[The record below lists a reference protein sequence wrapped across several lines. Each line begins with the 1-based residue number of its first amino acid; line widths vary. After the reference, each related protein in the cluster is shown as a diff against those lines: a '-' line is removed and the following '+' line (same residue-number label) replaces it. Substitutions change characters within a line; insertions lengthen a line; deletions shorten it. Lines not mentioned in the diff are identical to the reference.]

1 MENSSNLNLPYL
13 AAAQAQKHV
22 THNAAILALDA
33 IVQLA
38 VLTRSLTSPPVAP
51 VPGERHLVVSGASG
65 DWAGKD
71 NQIAAWQD
79 GQWVFFQPGTGWI
92 AWVEEEGRLFAWA
105 GGSWTAISLDAAQ
118 SAPMIGVNAQP
129 DATNRLSVT
138 APATLFNHEGE
149 GHQLKINKNG
159 VADTAS
165 LLFQTN
171 WSGRAEMGT
180 SGDDDWHL
188 KVSPDGSSWQ
198 EALLIA
204 KDDGAVTILQ
214 ELILPDGVKIANAGD
229 TDTAGVEIEGG
240 GTYGKVAMRIK
251 SAGNLSGALFEQRSL
266 LGSDLDLIDFGFK
279 TLSHQ
284 VNLRTESRSQYC
296 QTSGT
301 PEWQVND
308 DSSIVSNNLL
318 AISPSQAKVQVPL
331 GLKAYTVATLP
342 AAVGVG
348 VGALSYV
355 TDAPGGA
362 VPAFNDGTNWRKIT
376 DRTILT

>member
-1 MENSSNLNLPYL
+1 MENSSNLNLPYI

-51 VPGERHLVVSGASG
+51 VDGERHLVASGASG
-65 DWAGKD
+65 NWAAKD

-79 GQWVFFQPGTGWI
+79 GQWVFFQPGSGWI

-105 GGSWTAISLDAAQ
+105 GGSWTAISLDEAQ

-129 DATNRLSVT
+129 DVINRLSVA
-138 APATLFNHEGE
+138 APATLFNHEGA

-159 VADTAS
+159 AADTAS

-198 EALLIA
+198 EAMLIA

-214 ELILPDGVKIANAGD
+214 ELILPDGVKIANAGV
-229 TDTAGVEIEGG
+229 TDNAGIEIEGG
-240 GTYGKVAMRIK
+240 GTFGKVALTLK
-251 SAGNLSGALFEQRSL
+251 SVSGLTGALFEQRSL

-284 VNLRTESRSQYC
+284 VNLRTESRIPFSF
-296 QTSGT
+296 TGAV

-308 DSSIVSNNLL
+308 SSGVSLVNLL
-318 AISPSQAKVQVPL
+318 AVSPTQCQVSVPMVL
-331 GLKAYTVATLP
+331 ASFTIASLP
-342 AAVGVG
+342 AAATPLT
-348 VGALSYV
+348 GALCYV
-355 TDAPGGA
+355 SDALGGA
-362 VPAFNDGTNWRKIT
+362 IPAFCDGTNWRT
-376 DRTILT
+376 VSDRTIIV